1 MTFGSLTRHILCCT
15 LLAATPL
22 IGTACSGGS
31 GSSRSAATKSDLG
44 VDVTYDNWHKIG
56 YDLSWIGYPFGK
68 LDRRQRVVQFQAYD
82 DIVIA
87 QSSDS
92 TVTILETS
100 TGKRRWGSEISSP
113 LTRYMGLAK
122 DPSDSNR
129 INVCSESEL
138 FVLAISNGALLSR
151 QQFERVVSTAPLMVG
166 ETVVFGTNTNELYAH
181 GTRLGNRAW
190 GMITDGGYDGAPILV
205 GDTIATVAQSGAVQF
220 LTSRGK
226 LLGDR
231 RIYGGVETE
240 PVTNGSKLIIASLD
254 QSLWGFD
261 PFSAAVWRYR
271 ASAPLRVQPS
281 VHGDFAWCEI
291 PGEGLVCFDAA
302 SGAVIWKSKDAA
314 GTVFANR
321 RGKLLAWNAGEIL
334 QLDASNGDVISRF
347 KTPGIIRV
355 SAPSFNDGPI
365 YAVSDLGAVAKFIT
379 K

>member
-1 MTFGSLTRHILCCT
+1 MTFGSVTRHILCCT
-15 LLAATPL
+15 LLGATTL
-22 IGTACSGGS
+22 MGAACSGGKGPS
-31 GSSRSAATKSDLG
+31 GSGETNADLG
-44 VDVTYDNWHKIG
+44 IQVTHDNWHKIG

-92 TVTILETS
+92 TVTVLEAT

-122 DPSDSNR
+122 DPSDANR

-166 ETVVFGTNTNELYAH
+166 ETIVFGTNNNELYAH
-181 GTRLGNRAW
+181 GSRLGNRAW
-190 GMITDGGYDGAPILV
+190 GMITDGGYTGAPILV

-226 LLGDR
+226 LVADR

-240 PVTNGSKLIIASLD
+240 PVTNGSKMIVASLD

-271 ASAPLRVQPS
+271 ATAPLRVQ
-281 VHGDFAWCEI
+281 
-291 PGEGLVCFDAA
+291 
-302 SGAVIWKSKDAA
+302 
-314 GTVFANR
+314 
-321 RGKLLAWNAGEIL
+321 
-334 QLDASNGDVISRF
+334 
-347 KTPGIIRV
+347 
-355 SAPSFNDGPI
+355 
-365 YAVSDLGAVAKFIT
+365 
-379 K
+379 

>member
-1 MTFGSLTRHILCCT
+1 MTFGSVTRHILCCSVLGTTT
-15 LLAATPL
+15 LLGA
-22 IGTACSGGS
+22 ACSGGNGTS
-31 GSSRSAATKSDLG
+31 ASSSSTTDLG
-44 VDVTYDNWHKIG
+44 IVVNHDDWHKLG

-68 LDRRQRVVQFQAYD
+68 PDRRQRVVQFQAYD

-92 TVTILETS
+92 TVTVLETT

-122 DPSDSNR
+122 DPSDANR

-138 FVLAISNGALLSR
+138 FVLAISNGAMLSR
-151 QQFERVVSTAPLMVG
+151 QKLDRVVSTEPLMVG
-166 ETVVFGTNTNELYAH
+166 ETVVFGTNNNELYAH
-181 GTRLGNRAW
+181 GSRLGNRAW
-190 GMITDGGYDGAPILV
+190 GMITDGGYSGAPILV

-226 LLGDR
+226 LISDR
-231 RIYGGVETE
+231 RIYGGVETQ
-240 PVTNGSKLIIASLD
+240 PVTNGSKLIIAGLD

-261 PFSAAVWRYR
+261 PFSTSSWRYR
-271 ASAPLRVQPS
+271 ATAPLRVQPS
-281 VHGDFAWCEI
+281 VNGDFAWCAI

-302 SGAVIWKSKDAA
+302 SGAVIWKSKEAA
-314 GTVFANR
+314 GTVFATR
-321 RGKLLAWNAGEIL
+321 RGKLLAWNNGEIL

-355 SAPSFNDGPI
+355 SAPSFTDGPI
-365 YAVSDLGAVAKFIT
+365 YAINDLGVIAKFGA